1 MSILKPYVQE
11 LAHDHRLLPG
21 CVNTTR
27 ISKTIAPPIED
38 NRKVLM
44 QLSADLVAD
53 ARDVDGLVLGNA
65 RSATEK

>member
-1 MSILKPYVQE
+1 MFEE

-27 ISKTIAPPIED
+27 INKTIAPLID
-38 NRKVLM
+38 NREVLM

-53 ARDVDGLVLGNA
+53 ARDIDGLVLGND